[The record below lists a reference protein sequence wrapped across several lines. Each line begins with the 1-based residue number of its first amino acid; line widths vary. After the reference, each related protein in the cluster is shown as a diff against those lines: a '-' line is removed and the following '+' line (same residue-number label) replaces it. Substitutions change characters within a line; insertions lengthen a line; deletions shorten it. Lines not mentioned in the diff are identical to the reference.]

1 MVHAIIAASNALH
14 INAVLDFF
22 RDIKNSYIRYRN
34 IIQTREELGAL
45 TDKELWDIGI
55 SRGEIHDIAVK
66 SFPAET
72 NKNLGGWV

>member
-1 MVHAIIAASNALH
+1 MTQVIIAASNALH
-14 INAVLDFF
+14 IDAILDFF
-22 RDIKNSYIRYRN
+22 RDIKKSYIRSRN
-34 IIQTREELGAL
+34 ISQTKKELGAL

-55 SRGEIHDIAVK
+55 SRGEIHDIAVS

>member
-1 MVHAIIAASNALH
+1 MPHAIIAASNALH

-22 RDIKNSYIRYRN
+22 RDIKNSYIRHRN
-34 IIQTREELGAL
+34 IQITKKELGAL

-66 SFPAET
+66 SFPVET

>member
-1 MVHAIIAASNALH
+1 MTQAIIAASNALH
-14 INAVLDFF
+14 IDALLEWFGDL
-22 RDIKNSYIRYRN
+22 RRAYIRNRN
-34 IIQTREELGAL
+34 IQTTKKELHAL

>member
-1 MVHAIIAASNALH
+1 MTHAIIAASNALH
-14 INAVLDFF
+14 IDAFLDFL
-22 RDIKNSYIRYRN
+22 RSIKTAYIRNRN
-34 IIQTREELGAL
+34 IAQTKKELHAL

-55 SRGEIHDIAVK
+55 SRCEIHDIAVS